1 MSSEVFR
8 NRNDVYFLNS
18 QFSSPNLKVC
28 SGTLSIIPVSR
39 SVKVRFKDRRRIWKF
54 SRVQRYKMMIART
67 FSIITRLPMGI
78 RMPSVSKGSER
89 VETFA
94 VKFCIVI
101 PWVDIEMIKRF
112 TSTTICMYDN
122 LPRRISVVIRSLI
135 LLGNTEEALE
145 KY

>member
-28 SGTLSIIPVSR
+28 SGKLSIIPVSR

-112 TSTTICMYDN
+112 TSTTICMYGN

-135 LLGNTEEALE
+135 LLGNT
-145 KY
+145 K